1 MSTDTNQIPI
11 LKARLNR
18 SPGTSIVGGE
28 IALSGD
34 TLNKQMIISVTED
47 LGGLEGNFSTRIL
60 YDISL
65 IYMSVSD
72 LASMLSS
79 TGLFEVFLINGP
91 SDVPANLMEPMDSF
105 QASGEDAGGSDLNDG
120 STGFYW
126 YKFGLP
132 EEYSNY
138 SSPNI
143 SDSDKLSFF
152 LTSIDPASE
161 LQTTQRS
168 FGKYVNSASLAK
180 SARLLSKVSLYNS
193 VIEVDDDGIFSGVD
207 YIQINSEVMAVE
219 SISDGSISLDSRSA
233 HGTANQ
239 FHLNKDSVIALDV
252 LRVFSSSFGESSSGE
267 FEQYRCIAIA
277 NNSKMVLGNVEVNT
291 GPWNKINRSRF
302 SIFFEI
308 PMVESFETTVVVGG
322 FSDFSVGEVDESHLN
337 KSIINPENINPF
349 LDQLVTF
356 VGGENDGQQ
365 RIIVGYDI
373 DTGLFSL
380 NNDLPYQLSLGDSVT
395 FEVSPSSSSHT
406 GTIDPRAVS
415 NGIYS
420 DEIELKEGQAL
431 SIGGIERT
439 HGNNMLPGDVVY
451 LWIKRSLAESSVESD
466 EIPFLDFLY
475 SVV

>member
-1 MSTDTNQIPI
+1 MTTQAPTLRI
-11 LKARLNR
+11 RLNR
-18 SPGTSIVGGE
+18 DSRSSIVGGE
-28 IALSGD
+28 ISLSGD
-34 TLNKQMIISVTED
+34 VINRKMTISVTED

-65 IYMSVSD
+65 IYMSIDD
-72 LASMLSS
+72 LATMLSS
-79 TGLFEVFLINGP
+79 TGLFEVFLSTGAT
-91 SDVPANLMEPMDSF
+91 DAPANLMESADILDS
-105 QASGEDAGGSDLNDG
+105 SDDGSDDG
-120 STGFYW
+120 SGSVGFKW
-126 YKFGLP
+126 YTFKLP
-132 EEYSNY
+132 EEYSDY

-168 FGKYVNSASLAK
+168 FGKYINSAPFAK
-180 SARLLSKVSLYNS
+180 SARLLSKTSLYS
-193 VIEVDDDGIFSGVD
+193 SSIEVDDGDIFSGVD
-207 YIQINSEVMAVE
+207 YVQINSEVMTVE
-219 SISDGSISLDSRSA
+219 SISDGSIFLDSRST

-239 FHLNKDSVIALDV
+239 FHLNKDPVIALDV

-277 NNSKMVLGNVEVNT
+277 NNSRMVLGDVEAKA
-291 GPWNKINRSRF
+291 GPWNKINKSRF
-302 SIFFEI
+302 SIFFET

-322 FSDFSVGEVDESHLN
+322 FSDFSVEEVNESHLN

-356 VGGENDGQQ
+356 VGGENNGQQ

-406 GTIDPRAVS
+406 GTIDPRAVG

-420 DEIELKEGQAL
+420 DEIELKEGQTL
-431 SIGGIERT
+431 SIGGMGRA
-439 HGNNMLPGDVVY
+439 HGNNMLPGDVMY